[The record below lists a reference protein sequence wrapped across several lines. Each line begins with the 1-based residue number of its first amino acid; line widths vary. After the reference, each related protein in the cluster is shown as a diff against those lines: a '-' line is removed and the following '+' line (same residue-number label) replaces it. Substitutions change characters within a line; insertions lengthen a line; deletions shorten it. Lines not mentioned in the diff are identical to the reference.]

1 MPHPPRPVVLCILDG
16 WGYRA
21 AREHNAIALANA
33 PTWNKL
39 WESCPH
45 ALLHTDGLTVGLPEG
60 QMGNSEVGHMTVG
73 AGRVIMQ
80 DLPKIDLAVKDG
92 TLGQQ
97 PYLTDLIAKLKERGG
112 TCHLMG
118 LCSPGGVHAHES
130 HILALAKVLSDAGV
144 PIALHA
150 FTDGRDVAPQSAA
163 EQIGRL
169 HKALPKL
176 AYIATIS
183 GRYYAMDRDKRWERT
198 ELAYR
203 AMVEAKGP
211 RFEDPVA
218 AIKNS
223 YASGVNDEFII
234 PTVERGYRGMEKDDA
249 ILFANFRA
257 DRARQ
262 MLTALLDTKFLEFD
276 RPVIRYCG
284 ALGMV
289 EYSAALNPF
298 IKAMFPPKELK
309 EVLGEL
315 VSKAGKKQ
323 LRIAETE
330 KYAHVTFFLNGGEE
344 RVYEGEDRI
353 LVPSPKVATYDL
365 QPEMSAPEVTAKCV
379 DAINSGTYD
388 LIVLNFAN
396 ADMVG
401 HTGILPAAIKAVE
414 AVDAGLTAITAALA
428 ACGGALLITADHGNC
443 EELWDESTKGPHTAH
458 SMNPV
463 PVLLFGGPAGKKLI
477 DGTLAD
483 IAPTVLELMQLAQ
496 PESMTGKS
504 LLA

>member
-1 MPHPPRPVVLCILDG
+1 MLCILDG

-21 AREHNAIALANA
+21 AREYNAIALANA
-33 PTWNKL
+33 PTWSRL
-39 WESCPH
+39 WATCPH
-45 ALLHTDGLTVGLPEG
+45 ALIDTSGLTVGLPDG
-60 QMGNSEVGHMTVG
+60 QMGNSEVGHMTMG

-80 DLPKIDLAVKDG
+80 DLPKIDQTVKDG
-92 TLGQQ
+92 SLANL
-97 PYLTDLIAKLKERGG
+97 PDLTDLLAKLKKSGG

-118 LCSPGGVHAHES
+118 LCSPGGVHAHEN
-130 HILALAKVLSDAGV
+130 HILALAKIVSDAGIPV
-144 PIALHA
+144 ALHV

-163 EQIGRL
+163 AQIEKMA
-169 HKALPKL
+169 KALPKL

-203 AMVEAKGP
+203 AMVQAIGP

-218 AIKNS
+218 AINAS
-223 YASGVNDEFII
+223 YKAGVNDEFII

-262 MLTALLDTKFLEFD
+262 TLTALLDTKFLEFE
-276 RPVIRYCG
+276 RPVVRLCG
-284 ALGMV
+284 AVGMV
-289 EYSAALNPF
+289 EYSTALKPY
-298 IKAMFPPKELK
+298 IKALFAPKELTD
-309 EVLGEL
+309 VLGEL
-315 VSKAGKKQ
+315 VSRAGRKQ

-330 KYAHVTFFLNGGEE
+330 KYAHVTFFFNGGEE
-344 RVYEGEDRI
+344 RVYDGEDRI

-365 QPEMSAPEVTAKCV
+365 QPEMSAAELTTKCV
-379 DAINSGTYD
+379 EAINSGTYD

-414 AVDAGLTAITAALA
+414 AIDVGLTAITEALT
-428 ACGGALLITADHGNC
+428 ACGGTMLITADHGNC
-443 EELWDESTKGPHTAH
+443 EELWDESTHGPHTAH

-463 PVLLFGGPAGKKLI
+463 PVLLFGGAAGTTLNN
-477 DGTLAD
+477 GGLAD
-483 IAPTVLELMQLAQ
+483 IAPTILALMKLEQ
-496 PESMTGKS
+496 PASMTGQS
-504 LLA
+504 LLR